1 MNLQKTI
8 RRILFEE
15 TDVNTRLRRRIH
27 YVDTEIKYRMN
38 VVYTPD
44 NICRFESGEE
54 LFDVVS
60 EATIDNM
67 YYKYF
72 DDIDDTSKEW
82 EKIYYLIMDY
92 IQMNYGKD
100 IMEYY
105 HINCGD

>member
-8 RRILFEE
+8 KRILREE
-15 TDVNTRLRRRIH
+15 TNINMRLRRRISLI
-27 YVDTEIKYRMN
+27 DEEIKYRMD
-38 VVYTPD
+38 VVYRPN
-44 NICRFESGEE
+44 NICRYESGEE

-60 EATIDNM
+60 EATIDSM

-82 EKIYYLIMDY
+82 EKIYYSIMDY
-92 IQMNYGKD
+92 IQMNYRKD

-105 HINCGD
+105 HINCGN